1 MALSLHRFQKCWDPL
16 KKHPMEG
23 KGEAILQWL
32 PLGPV
37 SFVGVGERGDSGTE
51 KTALDLI
58 NKCLLRAY

>member
-1 MALSLHRFQKCWDPL
+1 
-16 KKHPMEG
+16 MEG
-23 KGEAILQWL
+23 KGEATLQWL

>member
-16 KKHPMEG
+16 RKDPMEG
-23 KGEAILQWL
+23 KGEVTLQWL

-37 SFVGVGERGDSGTE
+37 SLERVGERRLIGTE

-58 NKCLLRAY
+58 NKCLLRAC